1 MCHTARP
8 RNRPTNGC
16 QSVCCEGYGIPHM
29 TLLQVPAD
37 ILCFWRRL
45 VHAFDKP
52 GPEAQTWIPKSG
64 HVVCLPPHTPPL
76 LRLSGVGP
84 PLQSPPGV
92 HSWDAAVAPRRERPW
107 QPNSDRCGRALRRLN
122 GAVSV
127 QIRPPTP
134 TILDCLRMTDVVT
147 RLAWRR
153 LGTRAHCS
161 APGARGRVVV
171 RGHSE

>member
-1 MCHTARP
+1 MTAICWSVARP
-8 RNRPTNGC
+8 AVWHTRRYSRCPPRFGLLAHASPWHGVAWARSPTLEMKVMLRSMHPN
-16 QSVCCEGYGIPHM
+16 
-29 TLLQVPAD
+29 
-37 ILCFWRRL
+37 
-45 VHAFDKP
+45 
-52 GPEAQTWIPKSG
+52 
-64 HVVCLPPHTPPL
+64 TPPPP

-92 HSWDAAVAPRRERPW
+92 RKWAAARAPRLERPW
-107 QPNSDRCGRALRRLN
+107 QPNSDRYGRALRRLN

-127 QIRPPTP
+127 QIRPPPP

-161 APGARGRVVV
+161 APGARVGIVV